1 MLIIVV
7 LTCGDMVA
15 LLGGRLCST
24 CEEFLGCSMLL
35 VEWRCWV
42 GGYAA
47 VQLDGCASAA
57 ARLPAA
63 AARRGCVAFPCCCFC
78 LHSQVPAID
87 CLAAHA
93 LSMLPTSRSLLPA
106 DPHAAWKLF
115 CRAPPSAWQLRWA
128 RAACWAQSPWHQ
140 AHCCCP
146 SADAAGERA
155 GRPGKRGVTVL
166 LLCCL
171 RCAALLCCAVLQHP
185 PPRCPLSLH
194 ARRPLIPRFAAHR
207 DLALA
212 GTWLWTTGW

>member
-1 MLIIVV
+1 M
-7 LTCGDMVA
+7 
-15 LLGGRLCST
+15 
-24 CEEFLGCSMLL
+24 
-35 VEWRCWV
+35 
-42 GGYAA
+42 GGYALPVRNFWGA
-47 VQLDGCASAA
+47 PCCWWSGAAGWVGTLQCSLMGVLPLLLGCQLLLLC
-57 ARLPAA
+57 
-63 AARRGCVAFPCCCFC
+63 GCVAFPCCCLC
-78 LHSQVPAID
+78 LHPQVPAID